1 MTVQPGLLL
10 VDKPAGITS
19 HDVVAKVRRLAG
31 TRKVGHAGTLDPMAT
46 GLMLLG
52 IESATKLLTFLV
64 GEDKT
69 YLATIR
75 LGASTVTDDAEG
87 DVLERAE
94 PDQITELFSRLG
106 EALEPALSKLRG
118 QISQRPSAVSAIK
131 VDGQRAYARVRSGE
145 DVVLEARAVTVSRFE
160 LLAPPRLVETPEA
173 SFIDLDVVVDCSSGT
188 YIRALARDLG
198 ADFGVGGHLTSLRRT
213 RIGDFRI
220 EDAPSLEALE
230 RDGLSTVPLAQAA
243 SARFDVY
250 RLTATEA
257 LELRQGKRPVFR
269 PEAMPAR
276 EQQIAAG
283 RDFAALDQDAKLVA
297 IVQRHGKQLKST
309 VVFND

>member
-94 PDQITELFSRLG
+94 IAQITELFARLG

-145 DVVLEARAVTVSRFE
+145 AVVLEARAVTVSRFE

-230 RDGLSTVPLAQAA
+230 RDGLSVVPLAQAA

-269 PEAMPAR
+269 PEAMPAL
-276 EQQIAAG
+276 EQQIAA
-283 RDFAALDQDAKLVA
+283 RQDFAALDQDAKLVA